1 MLDSPSAGAAGAD
14 IDGDIGAELYELAK
28 AIFPICRSITGQG
41 VRDTLAIL
49 GRHLPLEQ
57 RDVPTGTPLFDWI
70 VPKEWAIRDAF
81 ILDPTGRKVVDFH
94 RSNLCVL
101 NYSTPIDDTMTLAEL
116 KPHVFTLPEQPDLVP
131 YRTSYYAERWGFCM
145 AHNQL
150 LSLPEGRYRVRID
163 SELRDGNLVYG
174 EYFHRGESDREFLL
188 STHVCHPSLANDNC
202 SGLALLALLA
212 RDLARQRTR
221 LSYRFLF
228 VPGTIGSL
236 AWLAANEHRLD
247 RIAGGLV
254 VSCVGDGGGPT
265 YKRSR
270 RGDAL
275 VDRVMAHLVGKVPAE
290 TAKVVDFSPY
300 GYDERQFCSPGFNLP
315 VGLFQRS
322 AFGTFPQYH
331 TSADD
336 LDFIRPQHLA
346 TSYRMV
352 ADLIDIVEMDW
363 TPVNLSPKGEPQL
376 GRRGL
381 YSALGG
387 NRSAG
392 EQAMALLWVL
402 NLSDGSNTLLSMA
415 ERSGLSFA
423 AIAEAA
429 HLLRERGLLAERQP

>member
-1 MLDSPSAGAAGAD
+1 
-14 IDGDIGAELYELAK
+14 
-28 AIFPICRSITGQG
+28 
-41 VRDTLAIL
+41 
-49 GRHLPLEQ
+49 
-57 RDVPTGTPLFDWI
+57 
-70 VPKEWAIRDAF
+70 
-81 ILDPTGRKVVDFH
+81 
-94 RSNLCVL
+94 
-101 NYSTPIDDTMTLAEL
+101 
-116 KPHVFTLPEQPDLVP
+116 
-131 YRTSYYAERWGFCM
+131 M

-202 SGLALLALLA
+202 SGMALLALLA